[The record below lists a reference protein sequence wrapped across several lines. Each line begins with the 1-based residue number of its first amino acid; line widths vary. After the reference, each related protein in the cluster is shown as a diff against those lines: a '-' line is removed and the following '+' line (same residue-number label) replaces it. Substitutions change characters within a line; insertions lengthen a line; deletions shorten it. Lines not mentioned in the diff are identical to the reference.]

1 VFGGSELGDAEE
13 RREQRRQRKRKRT
26 GPTPEEK
33 HALREAKRIPRE
45 RRRRLR
51 EYYHSDSY
59 GQAAAYLLFDLA
71 QKRGK
76 DTNDALWLA
85 IVGVTDQFIHARI
98 DQVSYFFFNSSSSA
112 ACLLCTKVC
121 YDSLLLLPVCA
132 A

>member
-1 VFGGSELGDAEE
+1 VFGGSEQGDAEE

-98 DQVSYFFFNSSSSA
+98 DQVRERYFFCSSQFCTLVQC
-112 ACLLCTKVC
+112 ACFV
-121 YDSLLLLPVCA
+121 
-132 A
+132 